1 VDSNP
6 VDSLLVL
13 FFSFSGVFLSEGECF
28 SSEFIPVGLLLSVV
42 SSLLIEFLSHLS
54 VMSDLFFSLFNKDSE
69 VMSLLLSFNHFGVR
83 VSVFFLSSDSLGDS
97 FFGVFVSLL
106 FSSLGI
112 SSVLNPFSV
121 ELFDLFGLFSVLFS
135 SVSVLNSKVTS
146 FISSG

>member
-1 VDSNP
+1 M
-6 VDSLLVL
+6 
-13 FFSFSGVFLSEGECF
+13 
-28 SSEFIPVGLLLSVV
+28 V
-42 SSLLIEFLSHLS
+42 SSLLIEFLSHLG
-54 VMSDLFFSLFNKDSE
+54 VMSDLFFSLHTKDSE
-69 VMSLLLSFNHFGVR
+69 VMSLLLGFNHFGVR

-121 ELFDLFGLFSVLFS
+121 ELFDLFGLFFVLFS